1 MHSTILS
8 PLLLDSDGQP
18 YRRRD
23 GRLVRL
29 IQGGSAPNP
38 PAPVATPPAAPV
50 VPPAPPA
57 NQPPADDKGFPADT
71 PLADMKPEEQAAYWR
86 FQARKHENAY
96 KGLDLDALKA
106 KAAAH
111 DAAEAAKLTPSEQAI
126 REAKEAGKAEAAVEA
141 NRKTATAILRVS
153 LQTRGKTAEAVES
166 IIAATNPDSFIANG
180 DVDTDKV
187 AAYADQFTTGTTGV
201 TATGMGQGNQSN
213 RTKSTGVAAG
223 RDMFASK
230 RPK

>member
-23 GRLVRL
+23 GRLVYL
-29 IQGGSAPNP
+29 IQGG
-38 PAPVATPPAAPV
+38 
-50 VPPAPPA
+50 
-57 NQPPADDKGFPADT
+57 ADDDNGGDGDSGGAGDGTTGASDDRGFPANT
-71 PLADMKPEEQAAYWR
+71 PLTDMKPEEQAAYWR

-153 LQTRGKTAEAVES
+153 LQTRGKTAEAVEA

-187 AAYADQFTTGTTGV
+187 AAYADQFSTGTTGV
-201 TATGMGQGNQSN
+201 TAAGMGQGNQSN